1 MPPFHFPNRKKC
13 NMQGRLNY
21 LQLSTQQYY
30 FKWSSQVGS
39 RTSVF
44 SFKLLHVG
52 FQEVSLFLKYIQAS
66 VAKTNIHVESAKVVE
81 VSEKKLWPLLAK
93 ISKCGKKQEAQFCS
107 WLSRGFLQTFDH
119 QVLFSVDFDPHWT
132 H

>member
-1 MPPFHFPNRKKC
+1 MCLRFLALVFHLEQYGAVGDDEFVVTEVLAKEFFEESISINSIFSQRKKLVAPMPPFHFPNRKKC

-52 FQEVSLFLKYIQAS
+52 FQEVSLFL
-66 VAKTNIHVESAKVVE
+66 
-81 VSEKKLWPLLAK
+81 
-93 ISKCGKKQEAQFCS
+93 
-107 WLSRGFLQTFDH
+107 
-119 QVLFSVDFDPHWT
+119 
-132 H
+132 